1 MGRFT
6 DRLGPRI
13 VLTFCGFLIGLGY
26 LLMSQLSA
34 VWQLYLFYGVIIGT
48 GMGGTRVPLLS
59 TVARWF
65 VKRRS
70 MMTGIILTGIGIGR
84 LVGPPVVNWL
94 ISAYDWRASYIM
106 LGSVVLVIVV
116 SAAQF
121 LKRDPAR
128 IGLVHYGENEGGG
141 QESKVG
147 TEGFSLKEAVYTRQF
162 WLVFTMLFCLGF
174 GLFTI
179 TVHIVSNATDL
190 GISAASAASILA
202 VIGGASIVGNVIL
215 GGAAE
220 RIGNRQVFIIG
231 FILMSASLFWLVL
244 DREMWMLYLFAVVL
258 GIARGGM
265 AASDSPLVAGLF
277 GLNSHGLILGVTS
290 LGFTM
295 GAALG
300 PFLAGSI
307 FDDSGSY
314 QTAFLL
320 SAAIS
325 IVGLVITALLT
336 PITGEWKQREPS

>member
-1 MGRFT
+1 M
-6 DRLGPRI
+6 
-13 VLTFCGFLIGLGY
+13 GLGY

-59 TVARWF
+59 TAARWF

-84 LVGPPVVNWL
+84 LVGPPVANWL
-94 ISAYDWRASYIM
+94 ISTYDWRVAYIV
-106 LGSVVLVIVV
+106 LGGVTLLVVI

-128 IGLVHYGENEGGG
+128 MGQMPYGENEEVK
-141 QESKVG
+141 QEPG
-147 TEGFSLKEAVYTRQF
+147 TETLGFTLREAACTRQF
-162 WLVFTMLFCLGF
+162 WLVFTMLFCVGF
-174 GLFTI
+174 CLFTI

-202 VIGGASIVGNVIL
+202 VIGGASIAGNVIL
-215 GGAAE
+215 GGAAD
-220 RIGNRQVFIIG
+220 RIGNRQVYIIG
-231 FILMSASLFWLVL
+231 FILMSAALFWLVL
-244 DREMWMLYLFAVVL
+244 AREMWMFYLFAVVL
-258 GIARGGM
+258 GFARGGM
-265 AASDSPLVAGLF
+265 ATSDSPLVAGLF

-307 FDDSGSY
+307 FDASGSY

-325 IVGLVITALLT
+325 IVGIVITALLT
-336 PITGEWKQREPS
+336 PITGEWKQTGPG

>member
-1 MGRFT
+1 
-6 DRLGPRI
+6 
-13 VLTFCGFLIGLGY
+13 
-26 LLMSQLSA
+26 
-34 VWQLYLFYGVIIGT
+34 
-48 GMGGTRVPLLS
+48 
-59 TVARWF
+59 
-65 VKRRS
+65 
-70 MMTGIILTGIGIGR
+70 MTGIILTGIGIGR

-106 LGSVVLVIVV
+106 LGSVVLVIIV

-121 LKRDPAR
+121 LKRDPAGIR
-128 IGLVHYGENEGGG
+128 QVHYGENEGGG
-141 QESKVG
+141 QELKAG

-162 WLVFTMLFCLGF
+162 WLVFTMLFCMGF
-174 GLFTI
+174 CLFTI

-220 RIGNRQVFIIG
+220 RIGNRQAFIIG
-231 FILMSASLFWLVL
+231 FILMSAALFWVL
-244 DREMWMLYLFAVVL
+244 LAREMWMFYLFAVVL
-258 GIARGGM
+258 GFARGGM
-265 AASDSPLVAGLF
+265 AASDSPIVAGLF
-277 GLNSHGLILGVTS
+277 GLSSHGLILGVTS
-290 LGFTM
+290 LGFSM
-295 GAALG
+295 GAAIG

-307 FDDSGSY
+307 FDVSGSY

-336 PITGEWKQREPS
+336 PITGEWKQTEPG

>member
-1 MGRFT
+1 MGRLN
-6 DRLGPRI
+6 DRLGPRM
-13 VLTFCGFLIGLGY
+13 VLTFCGFFIGLGY

-65 VKRRS
+65 VKRRTIMS
-70 MMTGIILTGIGIGR
+70 GIIMTGIGIGR
-84 LVGPPVVNWL
+84 LVGPPVTNWL
-94 ISAYDWRASYIM
+94 ISAYDWRAAYII

-128 IGLVHYGENEGGG
+128 MGQMHYGGNEEVK
-141 QESKVG
+141 QEPG
-147 TEGFSLKEAVYTRQF
+147 TETWGFSLREAACTRQF

-174 GLFTI
+174 CLFTI

-190 GISAASAASILA
+190 GISTASAASILA
-202 VIGGASIVGNVIL
+202 AIGGSSIVGNIIL

-231 FILMSASLFWLVL
+231 FILISAALFWVVL
-244 DREMWMLYLFAVVL
+244 AREIWMFYLFAVVL
-258 GIARGGM
+258 GFARGGIS
-265 AASDSPLVAGLF
+265 ASDSPLVAGLF
-277 GLNSHGLILGVTS
+277 GLNSHGLIFGVTS
-290 LGFTM
+290 LGFTI

-307 FDDSGSY
+307 FDVSGSY

-325 IVGLVITALLT
+325 IVGLIITVLLK
-336 PITGEWKQREPS
+336 PITGEWKQTEPG

>member
-1 MGRFT
+1 MGRFN

-13 VLTFCGFLIGLGY
+13 VLTFCGLLIGLGY

-65 VKRRS
+65 VKRRTI
-70 MMTGIILTGIGIGR
+70 MTGIVLTGIGIGR

-94 ISAYDWRASYIM
+94 IATYDWRLAYII
-106 LGSVVLVIVV
+106 LGSVILVVV
-116 SAAQF
+116 ISAAQF
-121 LKRDPAR
+121 LKRDPAVIR
-128 IGLVHYGENEGGG
+128 QVPYGENEVGG
-141 QESKVG
+141 QELKGG
-147 TEGFSLKEAVYTRQF
+147 TEGFTLKEAVYTRQF
-162 WLVFTMLFCLGF
+162 WLVFTMLFCFGF
-174 GLFTI
+174 CSFTI
-179 TVHIVSNATDL
+179 IVHIVSNATDL

-202 VIGGASIVGNVIL
+202 TIGGASIVGNVIL

-231 FILMSASLFWLVL
+231 FILMAAALFWLVIA
-244 DREMWMLYLFAVVL
+244 RETWMLYLFAVVL
-258 GIARGGM
+258 GFATGGM

-277 GLNSHGLILGVTS
+277 GLNSHGSILGVTN
-290 LGFTM
+290 LGFTI

-307 FDDSGSY
+307 FDNTGSY

-336 PITGEWKQREPS
+336 PTTGEWK

>member
-1 MGRFT
+1 MGRLN

-13 VLTFCGFLIGLGY
+13 VLTFCGFLMGLGY

-34 VWQLYLFYGVIIGT
+34 VWQLYLFYGVVIGT

-65 VKRRS
+65 LKRRS
-70 MMTGIILTGIGIGR
+70 LMTGIVLTGISTGR
-84 LVGPPVVNWL
+84 LVGPAVANWL
-94 ISAYDWRASYIM
+94 ISTYDWRAAYIVI
-106 LGSVVLVIVV
+106 GSVILVIIVL
-116 SAAQF
+116 AAQF

-128 IGLVHYGENEGGG
+128 MGQMPYGGNEEVK
-141 QESKVG
+141 QESGIETRKF
-147 TEGFSLKEAVYTRQF
+147 TIKEVVYTRQF
-162 WLVFTMLFCLGF
+162 WLVFTMLFCFGF
-174 GLFTI
+174 CLFTI

-202 VIGGASIVGNVIL
+202 AIGGASIAGNIIL

-220 RIGNRQVFIIG
+220 RIGNKQVFIIG
-231 FILMSASLFWLVL
+231 FILMSAALFWLVIA
-244 DREMWMLYLFAVVL
+244 RETWMLYLFAVVL
-258 GIARGGM
+258 GFARGGM

-277 GLNSHGLILGVTS
+277 GLNSHGLIFGVTS
-290 LGFTM
+290 LGFTI

-307 FDDSGSY
+307 FDNTGSY
-314 QTAFLL
+314 QMAFLI

-336 PITGEWKQREPS
+336 PITGEWKQPEPG